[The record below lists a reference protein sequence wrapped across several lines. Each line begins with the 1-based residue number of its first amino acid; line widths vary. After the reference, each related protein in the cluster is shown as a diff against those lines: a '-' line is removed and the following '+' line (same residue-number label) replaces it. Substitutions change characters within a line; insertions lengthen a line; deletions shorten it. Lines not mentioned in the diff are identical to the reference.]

1 MHNAD
6 ENYEKLLGDVDKL
19 SAAGLA
25 RAAAATKV
33 ARANTPEGLGEVIAS
48 VDADAV
54 AVRDNLLKEAQRKEA
69 ARADKAGAA
78 VHIVRVAQQ
87 LTR

>member
-6 ENYEKLLGDVDKL
+6 ASYEKLLNDVDKL
-19 SAAGLA
+19 STAGLT
-25 RAAAATKV
+25 RAAEATKV
-33 ARANTPEGLGEVIAS
+33 ASGPQGLNEVIAS

-54 AVRDNLLKEAQRKEA
+54 AVRDSLLKEAQRKEA
-69 ARADKAGAA
+69 ARADKAQAA
-78 VHIVRVAQQ
+78 VHIIRVAQQ